1 MWFLL
6 FIFDLSIN
14 QKQIAMNKTEKL
26 IAAFKASGLK
36 ESEDIELDNLDE
48 AKLTYDDEGEVVV
61 ENEHGTQFPVLDLSM
76 SEKNV
81 FLSLIATLPR
91 TKKLFRITYRVE
103 IYIEADT
110 EEDASVEFENRDWAE
125 IQDEATFVECVSIDE
140 ETE

>member
-1 MWFLL
+1 
-6 FIFDLSIN
+6 
-14 QKQIAMNKTEKL
+14 
-26 IAAFKASGLK
+26 
-36 ESEDIELDNLDE
+36 
-48 AKLTYDDEGEVVV
+48 
-61 ENEHGTQFPVLDLSM
+61 M

-110 EEDASVEFENRDWAE
+110 KEDASVEFENRDWAE